1 MHTLVTS
8 LLYAFCAVPLF
19 ILTESAVR
27 VLKIRIPMERR
38 QAEKISNT
46 FPPAAL
52 FLGVMSL
59 GAVFSDA
66 VCIMNGMTAV
76 TGPDILLIVCAVA
89 VSALSFWIFAS
100 RESFKTV
107 KAPV

>member
-1 MHTLVTS
+1 
-8 LLYAFCAVPLF
+8 
-19 ILTESAVR
+19 
-27 VLKIRIPMERR
+27 
-38 QAEKISNT
+38 
-46 FPPAAL
+46 
-52 FLGVMSL
+52 
-59 GAVFSDA
+59 
-66 VCIMNGMTAV
+66 MNGMTAV